1 MQDAEK
7 PTYLRVY
14 HTPYDQ
20 LKAMGLEE
28 LEKLCRE
35 VSEDARKAALTQ
47 RWLEGIPRRRNELAG
62 SQA

>member
-35 VSEDARKAALTQ
+35 VGEEARKAALTQ
-47 RWLEGIPRRRNELAG
+47 LEGLIRQKREAG
-62 SQA
+62 TPA